1 MQSAK
6 GRCGCAIA
14 LLIAQND
21 RAHHAAGRQGEE
33 PGDHQRVLDLVVAAA
48 VRAKFSQWITLNY
61 LGVIL
66 VHTGWLAALKSSALA
81 AG

>member
-6 GRCGCAIA
+6 GGCGRAIA
-14 LLIAQND
+14 PLIAQND
-21 RAHHAAGRQGEE
+21 RPHHAGRQGEE
-33 PGDHQRVLDLVVAAA
+33 PDDRQRVLDLVLAAA
-48 VRAKFSQWITLNY
+48 MRAKFSQWITLNY